1 MILNSHTKP
10 TTYLFITYIYC
21 LITLL
26 AGSGCKKFLD
36 IKPPTNVNTNPHMIA
51 ELEQI
56 LNNVD
61 LASPDYLVVDLM
73 SDDVMLPDN
82 LLNVY
87 SGDFYIKAYQWWPT
101 IWDSAESD
109 PMYNRAYQMILQCN
123 VILDRL
129 PSAPDGSPAQK
140 STISAQAKINR
151 AYYYFQLAN
160 LYGKGYNAATAAQD
174 LAIPLVLKPDAS
186 LLPARAT
193 VSQVYAQ
200 ILKDLQDAVSTADLP
215 NFGSDIIHP
224 GKAAA
229 FALQA
234 RVYLFMANYEQ
245 ALASANAALQ
255 IKSTVMDYNKFSLQ
269 NNDPSGGILN
279 RPLTLINEASN
290 PETFLARVNL
300 DYTFFAKFLTV
311 PYISN
316 ELMTLMGNNDL
327 RFVYNFDQ
335 HSGAAYP
342 TYFVYKNNS
351 YNTMVFNY
359 SIGVPEMLLIK
370 AECLARMGDATSALM
385 QLELIRKFRFKT
397 ADYVSLDNSGPDN
410 ALKQVLEERRKELFL
425 HGGLRLFDL
434 KRLNMDPRFSKEIV
448 RISDTDGHSIVRI
461 EPGSPAY
468 LMPFAPQ
475 IIAAN
480 PSIIQ
485 NPR

>member
-1 MILNSHTKP
+1 MTLNSHTRP
-10 TTYLFITYIYC
+10 TTYLLIIYIYG
-21 LITLL
+21 LVVLL

-36 IKPPTNVNTNPHMIA
+36 IKPSTNVNINPHRVA

-61 LASPDYLVVDLM
+61 LASPDYLLADLM

-82 LLNVY
+82 LLNIY
-87 SGDFYIKAYQWWPT
+87 SSDFYIKAYRWWPT
-101 IWDSAESD
+101 IWDAAESD
-109 PMYNRAYQMILQCN
+109 PMYTRAYQMILQCN

-129 PSAPDGSPAQK
+129 PLAPDGNPAQK
-140 STISAQAKINR
+140 STISAQAKIHR

-200 ILKDLQDAVSTADLP
+200 ILQDLQDAVNTIELP
-215 NFGSDIIHP
+215 DFGSDIIHP

-255 IKSTVMDYNKFSLQ
+255 IKSTVMDYNNFSLQ
-269 NNDPSGGILN
+269 SNDPSRGILN
-279 RPLTLINEASN
+279 RPLILIDEASN

-300 DYTFFAKFLTV
+300 NYTFFAKFFTG

-316 ELMTLMGNNDL
+316 ELMTLIGNNDL
-327 RFVYNFDQ
+327 RFVFNFDQ
-335 HSGAAYP
+335 HSGSAYP
-342 TYFVYKNNS
+342 TYFIYKNNS

-370 AECLARMGDATSALM
+370 AECLARKGDAATALT
-385 QLELIRKFRFKT
+385 QLELIRKFRFKP
-397 ADYVSLDNSGPDN
+397 ADYVPLVNSGADN

-448 RISDTDGHSIVRI
+448 RISDTDGHTVARI

-475 IIAAN
+475 IIVAN